1 MGVALTTC
9 TVPGAPTSNRL
20 DGDLIEL
27 GMGIHGEPGRTQLP
41 MPNNKMAA
49 DSVVQSMLEQI
60 LERCYNG
67 SKRGSS
73 SSLSSSVAVLIN
85 NLGAT
90 PSIELYIIARSVL
103 LQLKAIGINVARVY
117 VGHYMTALEMAGVSV
132 SLLDLDKYPELT
144 EYLDEPTQAPAW
156 VPSHNLSE
164 RGKYTVCIYVLR
176 IYV

>member
-9 TVPGAPTSNRL
+9 TVPGAGAPTSNRL

-27 GMGIHGEPGRTQLP
+27 GMGIHGEPGRTQLS
-41 MPNNKMAA
+41 MPNKMAA
-49 DSVVQSMLEQI
+49 DSIVQSMLEQI

-67 SKRGSS
+67 ARRG
-73 SSLSSSVAVLIN
+73 SVAVLIN

-103 LQLKAIGINVARVY
+103 LQLKEIGINVTRVY

-132 SLLDLDKYPELT
+132 SLLDLDRYPELT

-156 VPSHNLSE
+156 TPSHNLSE
-164 RGKYTVCIYVLR
+164 RG
-176 IYV
+176 